1 MEIPFDGAWWGVLLF
16 LINMVIAI
24 VLIFIDKRNPSETM
38 AWIMVLFFIP
48 VFGLVLYILFAQNMS
63 RRKLYKIDKEEKDFA
78 IAALQRQAA
87 EMASDQFDF
96 STEAAQ
102 KWRAMIRLNQ
112 VYADAYLTQDNTV
125 EIITDGHE
133 KMNSLIEDIRKAEK
147 SINVEYFIIK
157 RDQVGKRLIDELT
170 KKAREGVEVKLLV
183 DALGS
188 MGWYK
193 NDYSK
198 LKNAGGKFA
207 SFFPSKLWLIN
218 LKLNYRN
225 HRKIVVIDDKIA
237 YTGGYN
243 IGKEYL
249 GKKRR
254 FGYWRDTHL
263 RITGSAV
270 QDMNVRFLMDWRFAA
285 KDDTRYDIYDLYFPS
300 TYSGNTGIQ
309 IVSCGPDS
317 PREEIK
323 RCFMRM
329 ITTAEKSI
337 YIQTPYFVPDD
348 SIQEA
353 LKIAAHSGVD
363 VRIMIPNKPDH
374 AFVYWATYSYVGEL
388 LRAGAK
394 VYVYDHGFLHAKT
407 MAIDSEVCT
416 VGSAN
421 FDRRSFRLNFETNVV
436 IYDEKVTKD
445 LEAEFEKDMILSWE
459 LTPELYKERGFI
471 TKVKEPISR
480 LLSDIL

>member
-1 MEIPFDGAWWGVLLF
+1 MDLWMNTWWAIPLLI
-16 LINMVIAI
+16 LNMIIAI
-24 VLIFIDKRNPSETM
+24 GLIFFGKKNPSETM

-48 VFGLVLYILFAQNMS
+48 VFGLLLYIFFAQNMS
-63 RRKLYKIDKEEKDFA
+63 RKKLYKASKEEADFN
-78 IAALQRQAA
+78 IAALRRQAK
-87 EMASDQFDF
+87 EMDEDKFHF
-96 STEAAQ
+96 STEVAR
-102 KWRAMIRLNQ
+102 KWRSLIRLNQ
-112 VYADAYLTQDNTV
+112 VYANSYLTQDNSV
-125 EIITDGHE
+125 EIITDGHD
-133 KMNSLIEDIRKAEK
+133 KMNRLIEDIQRAKEC
-147 SINVEYFIIK
+147 IHVQYFIIK
-157 RDQVGKRLIDELT
+157 RDKVGRRLMQELT

-188 MGWYK
+188 MGWSKY
-193 NDYSK
+193 DYSSFK
-198 LKNAGGKFA
+198 AAGGQFA
-207 SFFPSKLWLIN
+207 SFFPTKLRFIN

-237 YTGGYN
+237 YIGGFN

-263 RITGSAV
+263 RYTGSAV
-270 QDMNVRFLMDWRFAA
+270 QDANVRFLMDWRFAS
-285 KDDTRYDIYDLYFPS
+285 KDKTKYDMYDLYFPRNHKGTS
-300 TYSGNTGIQ
+300 GIQ
-309 IVSCGPDS
+309 LVSSGPDS
-317 PREEIK
+317 SSEEIK

-337 YIQTPYFVPDD
+337 FIQTPYFVPDD

-353 LKIAAHSGVD
+353 LKMAAQSGVD

-374 AFVYWATYSYVGEL
+374 MFVYWATYSYVAEL
-388 LRAGAK
+388 MRAGARI
-394 VYVYDHGFLHAKT
+394 YVYDHGFMHAKT

-436 IYDEKVTKD
+436 IYDDRVTRD

-459 LTPELYKERGFI
+459 LTPEIYKQRSW
-471 TKVKEPISR
+471 KVKFKEPISR